1 MRFVIVANE
10 RLEKSKELA
19 QRVSTL
25 LEKEHDVETETLTR
39 ERLTSGDEVEKEKVD
54 VVVTVGGDGT
64 ILSALQQYDARILG
78 VNIGEVDFLTEV
90 SPDQLEEAFKRVVAG
105 DYNVESLLRVK
116 TTVNGERL
124 PDALNELVL
133 HATQIAKLQQF
144 KVYLDKEPIMNVRA
158 DGIIVATPT
167 GSTCYSM
174 SAGGPILDPRV
185 RGFVVL
191 PIAPYKLSAR
201 PYVVPAESRIEME
214 MVREKDCTLVLDG
227 QYEVHV
233 NRGDHIEAT
242 ISDRPAEFI
251 RFETGFYS
259 KIQKKLSSTLL

>member
-1 MRFVIVANE
+1 MIVAND
-10 RLEKSKELA
+10 RFEKSEEIA
-19 QRVSTL
+19 RRVSAL
-25 LEKEHDVETETLTR
+25 LDGEHDVDTETLTR
-39 ERLTSGDEVEKEKVD
+39 ERLTAGNDAPKERAD
-54 VVVTVGGDGT
+54 VVVTIGGDGT
-64 ILSALQQYDARILG
+64 ILSALQQYEARILG
-78 VNIGEVDFLTEV
+78 INIGEVGFLTEI
-90 SPDQLEEAFKRVVAG
+90 SPDQIDEAFRRVVEG
-105 DYNVESLLRVK
+105 DYNVESQIRVK

-144 KVYLDKEPIMNVRA
+144 RVYLDKEPIMNVRA

-185 RGFVVL
+185 RAFVVL

-201 PYVVPAESRIEME
+201 PYVVPSESRISME

-233 NRGDHIEAT
+233 SQGDTIEAT
-242 ISDRPAEFI
+242 VSDKPAEFI
-251 RFETGFYS
+251 RFDTGFYS
-259 KIQKKLSSTLL
+259 KLQKKLSSTLL